1 MSRIGK
7 KLITTVIICIA
18 LVTTVAIAV
27 TITLSSQHSDS
38 LMNTSA
44 VSGANFLKSRLEQE
58 QDRMESIFDIMT
70 AADAFSDNDALNR
83 LWSESR
89 ESDKDFAAV
98 YNSSGQLI
106 WSTDNYKLADLSLS
120 SVKGDYSGIINDSS
134 AGLAVIFASAY
145 SDGVAVMG
153 MGLDEDSYLEDV
165 KAETGAEVT
174 VFQGKVRYSTTV
186 LNADGSKAVGTEM
199 SSAVA
204 ESVISKGEDYD
215 GQADIL
221 GQNHFVHY
229 EPMYDI
235 NGKIIG
241 AYFAGYSSAES
252 DALFTKM
259 VIIAIAVAAAVAVI
273 SAFVM
278 FSFIKRMIELPILE
292 AEKIADNM
300 SRGELNVPD
309 SDHHFAND
317 EIGDFV
323 HKLEGTK
330 HTLNS
335 YIADISRILSAMAD
349 GDFSKVT
356 EVDYAGEFAEIKR
369 SFEVISRTLRELIG
383 NMNMSA
389 ADVQN
394 GSEQI
399 AGGSQM
405 LADGTTKQAS
415 AIEELSAAIHE
426 ITQQVRQSADNAAQ
440 ASRLAEMSE
449 EKIIRQDNEMTNM
462 LSAMN
467 DIKIKSDQ
475 IEKIIK
481 EIDDIAF
488 QTNILAL
495 NAAVEAA
502 RAGDA
507 GKGFAVVADEVRN
520 LAAKSAESAKNTGTL
535 INATIQAV
543 DNGAAIAQNTAA
555 IMKEVIDISERTNS
569 LINEISVAAENQS
582 QSIRQ
587 INTGVE
593 QIATVV
599 QQNSAT
605 AEETAA
611 SCEELNSQSKLL
623 RQQVDRLKV

>member
-1 MSRIGK
+1 
-7 KLITTVIICIA
+7 
-18 LVTTVAIAV
+18 
-27 TITLSSQHSDS
+27 
-38 LMNTSA
+38 
-44 VSGANFLKSRLEQE
+44 
-58 QDRMESIFDIMT
+58 MESIFDIMT

-134 AGLAVIFASAY
+134 AGLAVLFASAY

-165 KAETGAEVT
+165 KAETEAEVT

-204 ESVISKGEDYD
+204 DAVISKGEDYD

-399 AGGSQM
+399 SGGSQM

-440 ASRLAEMSE
+440 ASRLAEISE

-467 DIKIKSDQ
+467 DIKTKSDQ

-507 GKGFAVVADEVRN
+507 GKGFAVVADEVKN
-520 LAAKSAESAKNTGTL
+520 LAAKSAESAKNTGVL

>member
-1 MSRIGK
+1 
-7 KLITTVIICIA
+7 
-18 LVTTVAIAV
+18 
-27 TITLSSQHSDS
+27 
-38 LMNTSA
+38 
-44 VSGANFLKSRLEQE
+44 
-58 QDRMESIFDIMT
+58 MESIFDIMT

-134 AGLAVIFASAY
+134 AGLAVLFASAY
-145 SDGVAVMG
+145 SDGVAFMG

-165 KAETGAEVT
+165 KAETEAEVT

-204 ESVISKGEDYD
+204 DAVISKGEDYD

-399 AGGSQM
+399 SGGSQM

-440 ASRLAEMSE
+440 ASRLAEISE

-467 DIKIKSDQ
+467 DIKTKSDQ

-507 GKGFAVVADEVRN
+507 GKGFAVVADEVKN
-520 LAAKSAESAKNTGTL
+520 LAAKSAESAKNTGVL